1 VTCRDEHALGDELF
15 NLQAGLERWVK
26 LYQRLW
32 PEKPG
37 VELVLDPRTAK
48 VVSNL
53 DEAADVIGAGADEV
67 APKVEDVHWSSA
79 RLGIIA
85 DTVNLAA
92 TDGI

>member
-37 VELVLDPRTAK
+37 VELVLDPRTAE

-53 DEAADVIGAGADEV
+53 DELRMSLAQEPTRLRRRSKTSIGPPPG
-67 APKVEDVHWSSA
+67 
-79 RLGIIA
+79 LGSLP
-85 DTVNLAA
+85 TP
-92 TDGI
+92 